1 MIIRWL
7 GHSCFLIT
15 AQDGRTWLSDPFD
28 STVGYPVPCVSA
40 DVVTCSHKHSDHH
53 ATGALP
59 AGFTLVD
66 QPGVHH
72 ARGLVIEGIA
82 SFHDDQ
88 LGTVRGGNI
97 IYVTEVD
104 ALRVAHLGDLGHQLS
119 KSQLEKLG
127 EVDLLLT
134 PVGGYYTIDGEG
146 AGQLTRALKP
156 RVAVPMHY
164 MTRELDAE
172 RFAGVSD
179 ERGFV
184 EQFEHA
190 YLDGDELKITRETI
204 GDYPQVVVLT
214 RG

>member
-1 MIIRWL
+1 MTIRWL

-28 STVGYPVPCVSA
+28 GAVGYPVPCAPA

-59 AGFTLVD
+59 EGYTLID

-104 ALRVAHLGDLGHQLS
+104 GLRVAHLGDLGHQLS
-119 KSQLEKLG
+119 EAQREKLG
-127 EVDLLLT
+127 AVDVLLT
-134 PVGGYYTIDGEG
+134 PVGGHYTIDGEG
-146 AGQLTRALKP
+146 AVQLTHALKP
-156 RVAVPMHY
+156 RVVVPMHY
-164 MTRELDAE
+164 MTRELNAE
-172 RFAGVSD
+172 RFAGVGD
-179 ERGFV
+179 ERVFV
-184 EQFEHA
+184 EQFEHV
-190 YLDGDELKITRETI
+190 YLDGDELTLSRETI
-204 GDYPQVVVLT
+204 GSYPQVAVLAHK
-214 RG
+214 